1 MKRKLILQMNCGKT
15 EKWYVCPNCNK
26 KLIKYDKDAYS
37 KSIFLICKNCKSE
50 IEIKI
55 SNK

>member
-1 MKRKLILQMNCGKT
+1 MNCGKT
-15 EKWYVCPNCNK
+15 KKWYVCPNCNK